1 MKEESNFP
9 KIVSNVKTVLKL
21 WRFRNLIL
29 EGRIVVFKSLVI
41 SKIISQAPIETIPS
55 HIIKDLET
63 MQVSFFCNN
72 TTNPR

>member
-21 WRFRNLIL
+21 WRFRNLTL

-41 SKIISQAPIETIPS
+41 SK
-55 HIIKDLET
+55 
-63 MQVSFFCNN
+63 
-72 TTNPR
+72 